1 MNILIACDSF
11 KGTLSSASASSAVAE
26 GIKRAIPSA
35 NCICVSM
42 ADGGEGFANA
52 YQAVIG
58 GNMEE
63 TEVTGPYFEKT
74 KAHVLISGD
83 TAVIESAEAAGLL
96 KSDRRDG
103 ENATTYGVGEMM
115 RYALDRGYKRMIIGL
130 GGSATS
136 DCGIGALA
144 ALGAKLYDSDGKEIA
159 PTLSGLIDLSEC
171 DITPL
176 DARIK
181 STEVLLACDVKNPLC
196 GVCGAVY
203 VYGGQKGIKKAE
215 MPRYERAHQRFAM
228 ITKECTGV
236 SVADKPGCGAAGGLA
251 AALHAYCGGM
261 IISGAECLLEAV
273 GFDKLVRNADV
284 VISGEGSFDSQ
295 TASGKAVA
303 AVARYAKRYGK
314 PMLVFAG
321 RSNADADSLVGITA
335 VYSTGRQGDFET
347 IKTHAYSDL
356 ASLAERVF
364 RESESMPEQK

>member
-11 KGTLSSASASSAVAE
+11 KGTLSSAEASSAVAE

-35 NCICVSM
+35 NCVCVSM

-52 YQAVIG
+52 YQTAIG
-58 GNMEE
+58 GSMEE
-63 TEVTGPYFEKT
+63 IEVTGPYFEKT
-74 KAHVLISGD
+74 NAHVLISGD
-83 TAVIESAEAAGLL
+83 IAVIESAEAAGLL

-115 RYALDRGYKRMIIGL
+115 RFALDKGCKRIIIGL

-144 ALGAKLYDSDGKEIA
+144 ALGAKAYDNNGIEIL
-159 PTLSGLIDLSEC
+159 PTLSGLLNLSQC
-171 DITPL
+171 DISAFDT
-176 DARIK
+176 RFEGK
-181 STEVLLACDVKNPLC
+181 EVLLACDVKNPLC

-203 VYGGQKGIKKAE
+203 VYGEQKGIKKAD
-215 MPRYERAHQRFAM
+215 MPRYETAHQRFAM
-228 ITKECTGV
+228 ITKEVTGV
-236 SVADKPGCGAAGGLA
+236 SVDDKPGCGAAGGLA
-251 AALHAYCGGM
+251 AALHAYCGGT

-273 GFDKLVRNADV
+273 GFDKLVCSADI

-303 AVARYAKRYGK
+303 AVAGYAKRYGK

-321 RSNADADSLVGITA
+321 RSNADADPASGITA
-335 VYSTGRQGDFET
+335 VYSTGRRGDFET
-347 IKTHAYSDL
+347 IKRHAYSDL
-356 ASLAERVF
+356 TSLAERVF
-364 RESESMPEQK
+364 GENKSMLEQ